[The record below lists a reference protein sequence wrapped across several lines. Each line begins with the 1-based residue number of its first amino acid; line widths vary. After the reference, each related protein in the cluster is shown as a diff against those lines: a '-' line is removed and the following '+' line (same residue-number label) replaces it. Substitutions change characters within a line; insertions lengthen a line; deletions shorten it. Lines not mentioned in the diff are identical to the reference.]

1 METRLRRPLPSSS
14 CSPRRYPPRRSVEGL
29 AHSARRGAERP
40 VWLLT
45 SRAPRWRSAI
55 TRSSCTEPLYRT
67 ALSRA
72 TASLATVTRAAWL
85 LMRAS
90 PFCLVHGCPGRA
102 PQCGQPT
109 VRTSARSSMRSRAY
123 CGMGRRVGS
132 RARARPEGSTPPAAR
147 FIRSAWSAH
156 SSPSSLRQ
164 GRRGSAPHRRQMYSR
179 ARRAPPDTG
188 RAYRRSR
195 RRCSVNPGQARH
207 LACAAS
213 AACGCLSGVGG
224 AGWHSCRTCACACG
238 GAACRAIHGRVAVRV
253 SLGRVALRPDT
264 PHRAAVARPSPHPA
278 GQRHVRPPAW
288 RAPAHRS
295 LLWRTRPAG

>member
-1 METRLRRPLPSSS
+1 
-14 CSPRRYPPRRSVEGL
+14 
-29 AHSARRGAERP
+29 

-164 GRRGSAPHRRQMYSR
+164 GRRGSAAHRRQMYSR

-213 AACGCLSGVGG
+213 AACGCPSGAGG
-224 AGWHSCRTCACACG
+224 AGWHSCPTCACACG
-238 GAACRAIHGRVAVRV
+238 GAGC
-253 SLGRVALRPDT
+253 
-264 PHRAAVARPSPHPA
+264 
-278 GQRHVRPPAW
+278 
-288 RAPAHRS
+288 PAHPRS
-295 LLWRTRPAG
+295 CSCTRVPWTRGASAGHSASGGCGEAVPASCRSTSRSTPGVEGARSSFTALSTRPAG